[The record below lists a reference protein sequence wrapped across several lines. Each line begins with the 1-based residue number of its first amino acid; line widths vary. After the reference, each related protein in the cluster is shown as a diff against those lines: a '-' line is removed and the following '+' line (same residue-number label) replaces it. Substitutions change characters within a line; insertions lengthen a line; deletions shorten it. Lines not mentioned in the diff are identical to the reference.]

1 LSLSVLFFEVRG
13 TRCALPV
20 SVVREVLAAP
30 HVTPVP
36 RAPAPLRGLVP
47 VHGQVL
53 PLLDVGPALQLG
65 VSDAGVALTSS
76 LRPYGDQI
84 VVVESELPRSSQDDD
99 ESDLDGLE
107 ETGFADGGPGDP
119 FAPGRRPPVRAALV
133 ASRVMRL
140 GTIED
145 GHSWRPPPGPGFV
158 RATVLDADGPAL
170 LLDAGLALNQLRHFL
185 AQAQLRHF
193 LAQAVNA

>member
-1 LSLSVLFFEVRG
+1 LSLAVLFFEVRG

-47 VHGQVL
+47 VHGQVM
-53 PLLDVGPALQLG
+53 PLLDVGPALMLG
-65 VSDAGVALTSS
+65 NSDAGASVLAAAS
-76 LRPYGDQI
+76 LRPHGDQI
-84 VVVESELPRSSQDDD
+84 VVVESELPASAAELGAEDD
-99 ESDLDGLE
+99 SIAASLSGR
-107 ETGFADGGPGDP
+107 
-119 FAPGRRPPVRAALV
+119 RRPPVRAALV
-133 ASRVMRL
+133 ASRVTRL
-140 GTIED
+140 GHIED

-170 LLDAGLALNQLRHFL
+170 LLDAGLALD
-185 AQAQLRHF
+185 QLRHF
-193 LAQAVNA
+193 LAQAVQA

>member
-1 LSLSVLFFEVRG
+1 
-13 TRCALPV
+13 
-20 SVVREVLAAP
+20 VVREVLAVP

-65 VSDAGVALTSS
+65 ASDGSASAFSS
-76 LRPYGDQI
+76 TLRSYGDQI
-84 VVVESELPRSSQDDD
+84 VVIESELPLRSAPNERGRQLDDVDSDSQGDDD
-99 ESDLDGLE
+99 QAFDEARFNRSE
-107 ETGFADGGPGDP
+107 HGDP
-119 FAPGRRPPVRAALV
+119 AGRFAGGHGAPVRAALV

-140 GTIED
+140 GTIAD

-158 RATVLDADGPAL
+158 RATVLDGDGPAL
-170 LLDAGLALNQLRHFL
+170 LLDAGLALE
-185 AQAQLRHF
+185 QLRHF

>member
-1 LSLSVLFFEVRG
+1 
-13 TRCALPV
+13 
-20 SVVREVLAAP
+20 
-30 HVTPVP
+30 VP

-47 VHGQVL
+47 VHGLVL

-65 VSDAGVALTSS
+65 VSDAAASTSP

-84 VVVESELPRSSQDDD
+84 VVVESDLPRSSEDD
-99 ESDLDGLE
+99 EGSDLEDLDEAGSGDGSR
-107 ETGFADGGPGDP
+107 GDLASL

-140 GTIED
+140 GIIED
-145 GHSWRPPPGPGFV
+145 GHSWRPPPGPGFI

-170 LLDAGLALNQLRHFL
+170 LLDAGLALD
-185 AQAQLRHF
+185 QLRHF

>member
-65 VSDAGVALTSS
+65 VSDASAALTSS

-84 VVVESELPRSSQDDD
+84 VVIESELPRSSQDDD
-99 ESDLDGLE
+99 ASDFDGLE
-107 ETGFADGGPGDP
+107 PSFADGGPGESAHP
-119 FAPGRRPPVRAALV
+119 FASGRRPPVRAALV

-170 LLDAGLALNQLRHFL
+170 LLDAGLALD
-185 AQAQLRHF
+185 QLRHF

>member
-65 VSDAGVALTSS
+65 VSDASAALTSS

-99 ESDLDGLE
+99 TSDLDGLDRFDE
-107 ETGFADGGPGDP
+107 SGFSDRGPGESAHP
-119 FAPGRRPPVRAALV
+119 FASGRRPPVRAALV

-170 LLDAGLALNQLRHFL
+170 LLDAGLALD
-185 AQAQLRHF
+185 QLRHF

>member
-1 LSLSVLFFEVRG
+1 MSLAVLFFEVRG

-20 SVVREVLAAP
+20 SVVREVLVAP

-53 PLLDVGPALQLG
+53 PLLDVGPALMLG
-65 VSDAGVALTSS
+65 NSDAGASLLASAAQ
-76 LRPYGDQI
+76 LRPYSDQI
-84 VVVESELPRSSQDDD
+84 VVVESELPHASNGGEDNGD
-99 ESDLDGLE
+99 
-107 ETGFADGGPGDP
+107 DGGDGGRGLLDDSSGGL
-119 FAPGRRPPVRAALV
+119 ALGSTRRPPVRAALI
-133 ASRVMRL
+133 ANRVMRL

-170 LLDAGLALNQLRHFL
+170 LLDAGLAMEQLRHFL
-185 AQAQLRHF
+185 AQAGSS
-193 LAQAVNA
+193 

>member
-1 LSLSVLFFEVRG
+1 VSLSVLFFEVRG

-65 VSDAGVALTSS
+65 ASDHGTSALASAS
-76 LRPYGDQI
+76 LRPYGDRI
-84 VVVESELPRSSQDDD
+84 VVVEAELPVAPPRDRDRALEIDLDLPDD
-99 ESDLDGLE
+99 ESPESKEAFVLS
-107 ETGFADGGPGDP
+107 GGS
-119 FAPGRRPPVRAALV
+119 RRPPLRAALV
-133 ASRVMRL
+133 ASRVTRL
-140 GTIED
+140 GTIAD
-145 GHSWRPPPGPGFV
+145 GHSWRPPPGPAFV

-170 LLDAGLALNQLRHFL
+170 LLDAALALDQLR
-185 AQAQLRHF
+185 QY

>member
-1 LSLSVLFFEVRG
+1 VSLAVLFFEIRG

-20 SVVREVLAAP
+20 AVVREVLAAP

-36 RAPAPLRGLVP
+36 GAPAPLRGLVP

-53 PLLDVGPALQLG
+53 PLLDVGPALTQGDPTASLM
-65 VSDAGVALTSS
+65 AAAA

-84 VVVESELPRSSQDDD
+84 VVVESELPP
-99 ESDLDGLE
+99 DLDADDGAS
-107 ETGFADGGPGDP
+107 TGPVT
-119 FAPGRRPPVRAALV
+119 RPPVRAALV

-140 GTIED
+140 GRIED

-158 RATVLDADGPAL
+158 RATVLDAEGPAL
-170 LLDAGLALNQLRHFL
+170 LLDAGLALDQLRDFVAQTQLRHFV
-185 AQAQLRHF
+185 QAGPQ
-193 LAQAVNA
+193 

>member
-1 LSLSVLFFEVRG
+1 MGLDVLFFEVRG

-20 SVVREVLAAP
+20 SVVREVLVTP

-36 RAPAPLRGLVP
+36 LAPPPLRGLVP

-53 PLLDVGPALQLG
+53 PLLDVGPALVPG
-65 VSDAGVALTSS
+65 SEAGVGTTMMS
-76 LRPYGDQI
+76 LRPYGEQI
-84 VVVESELPRSSQDDD
+84 VVVETELPGLLSADD
-99 ESDLDGLE
+99 EDRE
-107 ETGFADGGPGDP
+107 AGGGGDR
-119 FAPGRRPPVRAALV
+119 ATSTAVRAALV

-145 GHSWRPPPGPGFV
+145 GHSWRPPPGPAFV

-170 LLDAGLALNQLRHFL
+170 LLDAGRAMEQLRTFL
-185 AQAQLRHF
+185 DRAVHGERAAPQAASRAQPAAR
-193 LAQAVNA
+193 AVRA

>member
-1 LSLSVLFFEVRG
+1 LSLAVLFFEVRG

-53 PLLDVGPALQLG
+53 PLLDVGPALMLG
-65 VSDAGVALTSS
+65 NSDGGAGVLGSSS

-84 VVVESELPRSSQDDD
+84 VVVESELPAHGDDGEASAED
-99 ESDLDGLE
+99 DPLAQGALS
-107 ETGFADGGPGDP
+107 FAV
-119 FAPGRRPPVRAALV
+119 GRRPPVRAALV
-133 ASRVMRL
+133 ASRVTRL

-158 RATVLDADGPAL
+158 RATVLDGDGPAL
-170 LLDAGLALNQLRHFL
+170 LLDAGLALD
-185 AQAQLRHF
+185 QLRHF
-193 LAQAVNA
+193 LAQAVQA